1 MWHLGR
7 PTICPPID
15 MANLINEN
23 FTGEIHTEW
32 RILTKHETDSLT
44 KLMSRDKFY
53 NSQHGRTNKWEL
65 LHIKVCTGAWPDNT
79 TIVDNQ
85 TRSTSMAEFSGIPR
99 SPANADDGSNFYKLK
114 LAIKNLA
121 NENYQSIVLMM
132 IWQKHVNLALNF
144 YFIFS
149 ASQHNSSLLRINYF
163 RMGEWPAKHRQI
175 TTLQHE
181 VNCNNQGLIVSLTV
195 PWWYIL
201 SLVGPT
207 CYFKD
212 WGYFYLQII
221 LNQSSSWKKSGP
233 NIWTQTYFA
242 IFIAYSKCT
251 DIGIL
256 KMIESVGCIRY

>member
-1 MWHLGR
+1 M
-7 PTICPPID
+7 ICPPID

-32 RILTKHETDSLT
+32 RILTEHETDSPT

-53 NSQHGRTNKWEL
+53 NSQHGRTNKWEKL

-85 TRSTSMAEFSGIPR
+85 TRSTSMAESSGISR
-99 SPANADDGSNFYKLK
+99 SPANADDGSNLDNFYKLK

-149 ASQHNSSLLRINYF
+149 ASQHNSSLLRINYLK
-163 RMGEWPAKHRQI
+163 MGCVWPAKHRQI

-181 VNCNNQGLIVSLTV
+181 VNCSNQGLIVSLTLR
-195 PWWYIL
+195 WWYIL

-207 CYFKD
+207 CYLYQGLRLFLPPD
-212 WGYFYLQII
+212 D
-221 LNQSSSWKKSGP
+221 SWP
-233 NIWTQTYFA
+233 
-242 IFIAYSKCT
+242 
-251 DIGIL
+251 
-256 KMIESVGCIRY
+256 V